1 MSKDTMELTGW
12 DEAIE
17 KLDRLTRL
25 GKKEIGPVLFEGGK
39 ILADAV
45 RKEINALPT
54 DDSSKKMGE
63 ARSGLRSIQKAG
75 LQAGFGI
82 AKMKS
87 TGSGYNILMG
97 FHGYNAMKTKAYPNG
112 QPNKMIARSLA
123 KGTSFLQRDDFVARA
138 RASAAEA
145 AEDAMAKKLLETIQD
160 LGG

>member
-1 MSKDTMELTGW
+1 MSKSTMELTGW
-12 DEAIE
+12 DEAIA

-25 GKKEIGPVLFEGGK
+25 GEKEIGPVLYEGGK

-45 RKEINALPT
+45 RSEINALPT
-54 DDSSKKMGE
+54 DDSSTKPGE
-63 ARSGLRSIQKAG
+63 VRSGLRSIQKAG

-82 AKMKS
+82 AKMRS

-97 FHGYNAMKTKAYPNG
+97 FHGYNSLKTKAYPNG
-112 QPNKMIARSLA
+112 QPNKMIVRSLA
-123 KGTSFLQRDDFVARA
+123 KGTSFLRRNDFVAHA